1 MDQLT
6 YSIPDVSAKTGLGK
20 TTVYKAISEGRLKA
34 RKLGNRTLILASE
47 LESFLASLPT
57 IQILNTLTPDGGK
70 Q

>member
-1 MDQLT
+1 MEQLT
-6 YSIPDVSAKTGLGK
+6 YSIPDVSVRTGLGK

-47 LESFLASLPT
+47 LDKFLNSLPEVK
-57 IQILNTLTPDGGK
+57 ILNDLTDGGM

>member
-1 MDQLT
+1 MEQLT
-6 YSIPDVSAKTGLGK
+6 YSIPDVSVKTGLGK

-47 LESFLASLPT
+47 LDSFLASLPA
-57 IQILNTLTPDGGK
+57 IKILNTPTQDGGK